1 MTGRFAHY
9 LWGQFNVDDC
19 KDTAAA
25 LTYQSLFALVPLV
38 TVFYI
43 LIAAVPAS
51 SGLER
56 MIEDYIFANF
66 IPEFGVSVQER
77 LHDFSDQARNLTG
90 PGVLLL
96 VVTCYFMLSTIERA
110 LNEIWHVEEVRK
122 GLQRFLLY
130 WAVMSVVPLSLVFAL
145 IITTLIFSLPLM
157 EGMAATASSLRL
169 VAVIPWM
176 LSVMVFTL
184 IYAAVPNCRVPIKHA
199 LIGGIITALVSEL
212 AKNLFVMVMSQGSW
226 SVIYG
231 AFAAVPLFLFWIY
244 LSWNIL
250 LGGAELVR
258 ALSVYEDDE
267 SVAAEPHLF
276 QILSILESFYRAHL
290 SGVVLTEKDIFEGAA
305 RISHGNWSEY
315 RSRLLK
321 LNFIQP
327 VDKGGYVLSQ
337 DLSKISVWDF
347 FSSLPWPLPERG
359 ILLDRYWKKDLSDLL
374 QSITQHS
381 KAETDLDLVS
391 LFQKEEP
398 VGKARDRL
406 GAAG

>member
-1 MTGRFAHY
+1 
-9 LWGQFNVDDC
+9 
-19 KDTAAA
+19 
-25 LTYQSLFALVPLV
+25 
-38 TVFYI
+38 
-43 LIAAVPAS
+43 
-51 SGLER
+51 
-56 MIEDYIFANF
+56 
-66 IPEFGVSVQER
+66 
-77 LHDFSDQARNLTG
+77 
-90 PGVLLL
+90 
-96 VVTCYFMLSTIERA
+96 
-110 LNEIWHVEEVRK
+110 
-122 GLQRFLLY
+122 
-130 WAVMSVVPLSLVFAL
+130 
-145 IITTLIFSLPLM
+145 
-157 EGMAATASSLRL
+157 MAATASSLRL